1 MNMPSANTRIGATAN
16 SDQTM
21 RLATPLNLTAP
32 NDPTANKPA
41 GIRTDGSSFAVGVT
55 NRMENKSHAA
65 AQPSS
70 RLTNGASTAR
80 MWNVEVTGLRSFFPW
95 LPD

>member
-1 MNMPSANTRIGATAN
+1 MNMPTANTSTGATAN

-41 GIRTDGSSFAVGVT
+41 GTSTDGSSFEVGVT
-55 NRMENKSHAA
+55 NKMANKSHAA
-65 AQPSS
+65 AQPNS
-70 RLTNGASTAR
+70 RLTNGANTAR
-80 MWNVEVTGLRSFFPW
+80 MRNQTLRFSGGPRN
-95 LPD
+95 